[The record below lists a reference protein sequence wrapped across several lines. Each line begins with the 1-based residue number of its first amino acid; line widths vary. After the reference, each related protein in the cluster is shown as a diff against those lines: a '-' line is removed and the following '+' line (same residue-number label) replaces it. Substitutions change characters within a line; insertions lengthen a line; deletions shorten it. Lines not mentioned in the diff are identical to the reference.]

1 MDFGRKNV
9 NIVAEKGSNP
19 RILQL
24 SQKAL
29 DVVANLPRT
38 KKRLFSNSDDMRSC
52 FFMQRRRIAK
62 KLSNPEILK
71 VHFHSFRRWKAT
83 MEYHNTKDLIHVQEV
98 LGHKNIEITRGY
110 IYIEKA
116 LYKTTEDDKFH
127 SKVATTQAEIMQLLE
142 SGFEYVMQK
151 DGLAYFRKRK

>member
-1 MDFGRKNV
+1 M
-9 NIVAEKGSNP
+9 
-19 RILQL
+19 
-24 SQKAL
+24 
-29 DVVANLPRT
+29 
-38 KKRLFSNSDDMRSC
+38 
-52 FFMQRRRIAK
+52 
-62 KLSNPEILK
+62 K
-71 VHFHSFRRWKAT
+71 VHFHSFRHWKAT

-116 LYKTTEDDKFH
+116 LYTTTEDDKFH

-142 SGFEYVMQK
+142 SGFEYIMQK